1 MSRSNAVICLGITVV
16 DNVLEVDEIP
26 REPVKILASN
36 RIRRGGGPASTG
48 AVASAR
54 LGAPTQLWS
63 WLGRDPEADFLLGML
78 DRHGVDTAHTLR
90 DAAYATVT
98 AFVVVDRSGERLI
111 VAHGTR
117 DVPASTRHLPLDR
130 IAAAG
135 AVLVDGT
142 WTDGAR
148 TVLEAARAARVPAV
162 LDAESHDVDRLLDL
176 ARRASHPVFSEE
188 AFDRVMGGAAPGADS
203 CRALAADIQAPVGV
217 TLGARG
223 SLWWADGAVAHVP
236 ALAVTVKDTT
246 GAGDVFHGV
255 LAAGLAEGWPL
266 LRAARFASAAAGLKC
281 ERGDGWDGMP
291 DRSQVAAALTR
302 LG

>member
-1 MSRSNAVICLGITVV
+1 MTRSKAVICLGITVV

-26 REPVKILASN
+26 RVPIKVLANN
-36 RIRRGGGPASTG
+36 RVRRGGGPASTG
-48 AVASAR
+48 AVAAAR

-63 WLGRDPEADFLLGML
+63 WVGQDPEGEFLLAML
-78 DRHGVDTAHTLR
+78 DRHGVDATHTLHSA
-90 DAAYATVT
+90 DFATVT

-117 DVPASTRHLPLDR
+117 DVPASTRHLPVDR
-130 IAAAG
+130 VAAAG
-135 AVLVDGT
+135 AVLVDSA
-142 WTDGAR
+142 WQDGAR
-148 TVLEAARAARVPAV
+148 AVLEAARAARVPTV

-188 AFDRVMGGAAPGADS
+188 GFDRVVRGAAPGADS
-203 CRALAADIQAPVGV
+203 CRALAEDLGVPVGV

-223 SLWWADGAVAHVP
+223 SLWWMDGALAHVP
-236 ALAVTVKDTT
+236 ALAVAVKDTT
-246 GAGDVFHGV
+246 GAGDVFHGS
-255 LAAGLAEGWPL
+255 LAVGLAEGLPL
-266 LRAARFASAAAGLKC
+266 LHAARLASAAAGLKC

-291 DRSQVAAALTR
+291 NRAQVAEALNR